1 MSPQVC
7 LKLLAMKAEVN
18 VKSEGNKTPL
28 LWAMVKDLPEVFL
41 ALIQHGATLS
51 VEGNGGR
58 NPLVY
63 AIEKGLHGAV
73 PTMLE
78 SSTVEANAPGIGG
91 KTPLRAA
98 AEKGFTEVPSLVKN
112 ALLQTHAPA
121 LSWVNR
127 TLTGLCSV

>member
-1 MSPQVC
+1 MC
-7 LKLLAMKAEVN
+7 LKLLEMKAEVN
-18 VKSEGNKTPL
+18 VNKGGNTPL

-41 ALIQHGATLS
+41 ALIQHGANLS
-51 VEGNGGR
+51 VKGNGGR

-63 AIEKGLHGAV
+63 AIEKGMHDSV

-78 SSTVEANAPGIGG
+78 SSTVEATAPGIGG
-91 KTPLRAA
+91 KTPLHAA

-112 ALLQTHAPA
+112 TLLQTHAPA